1 MTSSALAGCRQSG
14 CPVPPLT
21 TTRPRILSI
30 FLKVRLSN
38 HGVEFVLQVAGEEFT
53 SHLSILNNAISD
65 TIATKGMRR
74 EIFFQSVFFFWFVVV
89 FFRRVVPAVLGFFS
103 NYLPVPPT
111 TGDRC
116 FPPPSRPLFCF
127 FLSSPFPHPP
137 PCKHPSLCP
146 RILFSVSRFESR
158 AV

>member
-38 HGVEFVLQVAGEEFT
+38 HGVEFVLQVAGEEFA

-65 TIATKGMRR
+65 TIATKGMCR
-74 EIFFQSVFFFWFVVV
+74 EIFFQSVFFWV
-89 FFRRVVPAVLGFFS
+89 RRRLLPSCRACRSWVLLQLLTRSS
-103 NYLPVPPT
+103 NNGRPL
-111 TGDRC
+111 
-116 FPPPSRPLFCF
+116 FPSSLSSSLFCF
-127 FLSSPFPHPP
+127 FLSSPSPHPP

>member
-1 MTSSALAGCRQSG
+1 MCDDEHEGFFKWGPPNPSPAVTSSALAGCRQSG

-38 HGVEFVLQVAGEEFT
+38 HGVEFVLQVAGEEFA

-74 EIFFQSVFFFWFVVV
+74 EIFFQSVSFFLV
-89 FFRRVVPAVLGFFS
+89 RRRLLPSCRACRSWVLLQLLTRSS
-103 NYLPVPPT
+103 NN
-111 TGDRC
+111 G
-116 FPPPSRPLFCF
+116 RPLFPSSLSSSLL
-127 FLSSPFPHPP
+127 FLS
-137 PCKHPSLCP
+137 
-146 RILFSVSRFESR
+146 LFSVPPPA